1 MKKIGILLMII
12 IIAVIIGGV
21 VLWNINNFTSNNVGT
36 NGENNTN
43 NSENEKESVSKEKGY
58 SEDVEVLATLDDAIT
73 NNSVWCGTFQL
84 VWNDMQN
91 EVVGQDIV
99 FQKQIELVENLNK
112 QTFKEDDLSD
122 EYYYKNWGL
131 MTLDLKEEIEKGIKD
146 KFDEPSDILDKLD
159 WSNAP
164 QSDSGY
170 NVYSKDYLFYVML
183 FREFKFKKEF
193 EEQGIDVFKGSEEEY
208 EEIEYFGIGVGGEEE
223 LYKQVDVLYYNSKED
238 FAVILNTKEGDEI
251 ILAKGDNGA
260 TFGNIYD
267 NVLLKSEE
275 YDGKKYFTENDFLK
289 VPNLDLDI
297 LKKYEELIA
306 NGDPDK
312 MFYNY
317 KGDICEI
324 KEAIQTIKFT
334 LDKSGGKIKS
344 EAVIV
349 MTETSTIA
357 EPQKVEHRY
366 FEFDSE
372 FTMFLRENGKDLP
385 YFAANIDDIT
395 LFQE

>member
-21 VLWNINNFTSNNVGT
+21 VLWNINNSISNNVGT

-122 EYYYKNWGL
+122 EYYYKKWGL
-131 MTLDLKEEIEKGIKD
+131 MTLDLKEEIENGIKD
-146 KFDEPSDILDKLD
+146 KFDEESDILGLLD

-170 NVYSKDYLFYVML
+170 TGEVRDYLFYVML
-183 FREFKFKKEF
+183 YREFKFKKEF
-193 EEQGIDVFKGSEEEY
+193 EEQGVDVFRGSKEEY
-208 EEIEYFGIGVGGEEE
+208 DDIEYFGIGVGGEEE
-223 LYKQVDVLYYNSKED
+223 LCKQVDVLYYNSEED

-267 NVLLKSEE
+267 NVLLKSKK
-275 YDGKKYFTENDFLK
+275 YYGKKSFTEDDFLK

-306 NGDPDK
+306 NGNPDK
-312 MFYNY
+312 MFYNS

-324 KEAIQTIKFT
+324 KEALQTIKFT

-344 EAVIV
+344 EAAIV
-349 MTETSTIA
+349 MQETSAMIS
-357 EPQKVEHRY
+357 EKVERRY